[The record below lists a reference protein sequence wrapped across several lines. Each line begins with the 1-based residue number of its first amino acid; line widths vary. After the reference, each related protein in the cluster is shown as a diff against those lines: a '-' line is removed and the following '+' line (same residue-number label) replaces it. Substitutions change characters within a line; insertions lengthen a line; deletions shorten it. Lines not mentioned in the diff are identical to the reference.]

1 MRAVR
6 QTAARALSFSFA
18 DLRVGTRLGVA
29 FGAVLLG
36 TLLVA
41 AAAAIAVHTQ
51 AQVAAEALDV
61 DVHYV
66 TSVLRIR
73 TQISNMRRFEKD
85 MVINAANFDEVKR
98 YWASWQGANAR
109 TLENIKRASAVASDV
124 ETRKRVESLT
134 KAVDGYGR
142 GMSAI
147 YAQLEGRTL
156 KTTEDAYNRIDAFR
170 ADFSAAD
177 AAMTELFD
185 TAMKRLEDARE
196 TLSAS
201 EQRVNMLLGGAVVV
215 AVLLAVILAVVTT
228 RTITAPIHAAA
239 GVAEALAAGDLTH
252 RIEVRSADELGQLM
266 GSLKRTVEQLNRIA
280 GEIRRASDA
289 VGSAAQEIAQGH
301 ADLSSRTEEQASSLE
316 QTAASM
322 EEMTA
327 TVSQNAQNARKAS
340 KRASEASDVAER
352 GGAAVTAVV
361 STMQG
366 ISASS
371 KKIADIIGVIDG
383 IAFQTNILAL
393 NAAVEAARAGEQ
405 GRGFAVVA
413 SEVRSLAQRSAAA
426 AKEIRQL
433 ISDSVARIEAGS
445 TQASHAG
452 ETMAEIVGTVRR
464 VNKRIAEISAASQE
478 QSQSLAQVSDTVQQL
493 EKVTQQNA
501 AMVEQ
506 ATAASASLEEQASAL
521 TRAVGSFKLAES
533 GRSTGAPAAR
543 PAPAAAPLRP
553 QASKVAALPR
563 GAAKPAA
570 AELPRKRSDGAPGKA
585 KNEDWEEF

>member
-1 MRAVR
+1 M
-6 QTAARALSFSFA
+6 SFA
-18 DLRVGTRLGVA
+18 NLKVGTRLGAA

-41 AAAAIAVHTQ
+41 AAAAVAVRTQ

-85 MVINAANFDEVKR
+85 MIINAANFDEVKR
-98 YWASWQGANAR
+98 HWASWRGANDR
-109 TLENIKRASAVASDV
+109 TMENIKRASAVASDAG
-124 ETRKRVESLT
+124 TRKRVELLT
-134 KAVDGYGR
+134 NAVAGYGR

-147 YAQLEGRTL
+147 YAQMEGRSI
-156 KTTEDAYNRIDAFR
+156 KTTEDAYNRVDAFR
-170 ADFSAAD
+170 SDFTAAD
-177 AAMTELFD
+177 AAMNELFD
-185 TAMKRLEDARE
+185 TAMRRLEDARE

-201 EQRVNMLLGGAVVV
+201 EQRINLLLAAAVIV
-215 AVLLAVILAVVTT
+215 AVIVTAILAVVTT
-228 RTITAPIHAAA
+228 RTITRPIHAAV

-252 RIEVRSADELGQLM
+252 RVEVRSKDEFGQLM
-266 GSLKRTVEQLNRIA
+266 GSLKRTVEQLNGIA
-280 GEIRRASDA
+280 RQIKTASDE
-289 VGSAAQEIAQGH
+289 VGTAAQEIAQGH

-327 TVSQNAQNARKAS
+327 TVSQNAENAKKAS
-340 KRASEASDVAER
+340 QHASAASDVAAR
-352 GGAAVTAVV
+352 GGEAVGAVV
-361 STMQG
+361 STMSG

-433 ISDSVARIEAGS
+433 ISDSVGRIDAGSKQVAEAGK
-445 TQASHAG
+445 
-452 ETMAEIVGTVRR
+452 TMGEIVESVKR
-464 VNKRIAEISAASQE
+464 VNGLIAEISAASQE
-478 QSQSLAQVSDTVQQL
+478 QSQSLTQVSDTVQQL

-501 AMVEQ
+501 AMVEE
-506 ATAASASLEEQASAL
+506 ATAASASLEEQAGAL
-521 TRAVGSFKLAES
+521 TRAVGSFKLADA
-533 GRSTGAPAAR
+533 RAAAPAAT
-543 PAPAAAPLRP
+543 AQQP
-553 QASKVAALPR
+553 QASKVAVLPKR
-563 GAAKPAA
+563 AAKAPV
-570 AELPRKRSDGAPGKA
+570 AELPRTRDEKRPEPKAARAGKD
-585 KNEDWEEF
+585 NEEGWEEF